1 MPRKS
6 SPAALNADGV
16 APSTRRVVTRSPGH
30 TVRAIHLPHLQQ
42 AVIEADSSLE
52 RDFVYVALAFA
63 QLKTITHQP
72 FQLELGAGR
81 YTPDFLVQ
89 FKDGSKVIV
98 EVKPVSKL
106 DGFAEKLAQAEAKL
120 AARSIALIVAHD
132 TMLRRDG
139 RALRAQQ
146 IRRYAKGRYPNS
158 EQILVIDALR
168 NATAGLPIQAILDLG
183 VQKATLLHMVSH
195 QQLQVSPD
203 LDIGDDANVRLP
215 TMHNEEGSHAFRFAN
230 WLNA

>member
-1 MPRKS
+1 
-6 SPAALNADGV
+6 
-16 APSTRRVVTRSPGH
+16 
-30 TVRAIHLPHLQQ
+30 LPHLQQ

-89 FKDGSKVIV
+89 FKDGSKVVV
-98 EVKPVSKL
+98 EVKPMSKL

-120 AARSIALIVAHD
+120 ASHSIKLIVAHD
-132 TMLRRDG
+132 KMLRRDS
-139 RALRAQQ
+139 RAQRAQQ
-146 IRRYAKGRYPNS
+146 IRRYAKGRYPDS
-158 EQILVIDALR
+158 EQELVLGALR
-168 NATAGLPIQAILDLG
+168 CVAAGLPIQVILGLG

-195 QQLQVSPD
+195 QQLQVCPD
-203 LDIGDDANVRLP
+203 LDIGDDAIVRLP
-215 TMHNEEGSHAFRFAN
+215 TMYNEEGCHAIRFAN